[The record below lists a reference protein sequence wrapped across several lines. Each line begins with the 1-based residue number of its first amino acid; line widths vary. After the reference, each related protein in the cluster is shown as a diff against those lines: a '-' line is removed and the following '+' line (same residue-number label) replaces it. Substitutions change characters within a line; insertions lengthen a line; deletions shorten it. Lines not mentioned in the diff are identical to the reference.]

1 MLENMQQ
8 NLKYNTDINFF
19 CSRVPKIIII
29 VKKKWQKKILLS
41 LLIFQYYFNF
51 LVPRNKIWGFFLY
64 FLAEQPLKCWTA

>member
-19 CSRVPKIIII
+19 CSRVSKIIII
-29 VKKKWQKKILLS
+29 VKKKWQKKFCWVCWYSNIILIS
-41 LLIFQYYFNF
+41 WFPEIKFE
-51 LVPRNKIWGFFLY
+51 GFFLY